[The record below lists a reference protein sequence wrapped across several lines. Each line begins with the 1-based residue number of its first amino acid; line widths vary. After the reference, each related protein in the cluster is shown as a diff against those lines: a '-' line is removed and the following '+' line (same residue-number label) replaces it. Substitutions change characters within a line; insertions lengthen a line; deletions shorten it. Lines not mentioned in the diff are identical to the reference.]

1 MSCKSCGREPENGT
15 PTHWIGCPE
24 APGGRPFTTMQKEV
38 QRIVAG
44 VIGPLLCEYGDC
56 TNPKRPP
63 GKGPKP
69 KYCTEHSDPKT
80 RK

>member
-15 PTHWIGCPE
+15 ATHWLGCKEIVP
-24 APGGRPFTTMQKEV
+24 ADAQKIYAET
-38 QRIVAG
+38 
-44 VIGPLLCEYGDC
+44 CEYGDC
-56 TNPKRPP
+56 TNFKRPP
-63 GKGPKP
+63 GKGRAP